1 MKGFS
6 VIFDEGVEMILYEKL
21 PQDGNITGTDC
32 VNGSLVSHRFKDVIF
47 EMMINISIF
56 MLFFFSFV
64 RH

>member
-32 VNGSLVSHRFKDVIF
+32 VNGSLVSHRFKMQYDDKHF
-47 EMMINISIF
+47 
-56 MLFFFSFV
+56 
-64 RH
+64 